1 MMIKHIPPGWFRE
14 FAFMGWPGFSP
25 GRWQHLRKSCEA
37 VFATRSAPQIFSSD
51 SDELMC
57 AAMRQSVEEYHISD
71 VVQVVC
77 RDFFQLDPKD
87 LTDKRGLVILNPPYG
102 MRIAGKANSEDF
114 FAAIYSQLK
123 KVYGGWQMALI
134 IPEKNIRN
142 KVLFPGLTEH
152 RLFHGGLKVVLM
164 TGRIP

>member
-1 MMIKHIPPGWFRE
+1 
-14 FAFMGWPGFSP
+14 
-25 GRWQHLRKSCEA
+25 
-37 VFATRSAPQIFSSD
+37 
-51 SDELMC
+51 MC

-71 VVQVVC
+71 AVQVAC
-77 RDFFQLDPKD
+77 RDFFQLDPED
-87 LTDKRGLVILNPPYG
+87 LTDKKGLVILNPPYG
-102 MRIAGKANSEDF
+102 MRIAGKANGEDF
-114 FAAIYSQLK
+114 FAAICSQLK